1 VVRGLSKPVLV
12 IGGGI
17 AGIQTAIDVA
27 DQGLKVFLVEKTP
40 SIGGKMSQLDKTF
53 PTLDCASCILTPK
66 MVAAS
71 RHKNI
76 EMLTY
81 SEVKEI
87 RGSDGDFTV
96 TVVKKPRYVNFDAC
110 TGCGECFLKCP
121 AKVPDE
127 FNMGLSERRAIYV
140 PFAQAVPRKA
150 TIDAE
155 HCWRLNPPEKLRD
168 KAKERGIVLCG
179 VCARVC
185 PPKAIDFNQKEEV
198 VDLNVSSIVIATGLE
213 LEDPRRVPEYG
224 YGKYANVYTHLEFER
239 LLSSTGP
246 TGGEILRRSDNAHPK
261 KIAFIQ
267 CVCSRDR
274 RTNFYCSA
282 FCCMASVKESLLAKE
297 HLPSVDCTIFYMDIR
312 TFGKG
317 YYQFYR
323 RTEEE
328 YGIKYVRGKVAR
340 IEERAD
346 TKNLTLVYE
355 DTLAGSFQRA
365 DFDMV
370 ILAVGIK
377 PSPISPAIPIR
388 TSPANEDETPS
399 PLALEV
405 EEDRFPRILNPYLNP
420 VATSVRGIFVAGV
433 AAGAKDIPD
442 SVMQASAAAM
452 KSSLIAAKE
461 VKA

>member
-1 VVRGLSKPVLV
+1 MLV

-27 DQGLKVFLVEKTP
+27 DQGLKVFLVERTP

-66 MVAAS
+66 MVAVS

-76 EMLTY
+76 DLLTY
-81 SEVKEI
+81 SEVREI
-87 RGSDGDFTV
+87 KGSAGDFTV
-96 TVVKKPRYVNFDAC
+96 TVAKKPRYVNFDAC

-121 AKVPDE
+121 SKVSDE
-127 FNMGLSERRAIYV
+127 FNLGLTERRAIYL
-140 PFAQAVPRKA
+140 PFPQAVPRKA
-150 TIDAE
+150 TIDAD
-155 HCWRLNPPEKLRD
+155 HCWRLTPPESMRE
-168 KAKERGIVLCG
+168 KAKERGIALCG

-185 PPKAIDFNQKEEV
+185 PPKAIDFNQREEAL
-198 VDLNVSSIVIATGLE
+198 DLNVSSIVIATGLE
-213 LEDPRRVPEYG
+213 LEDPKKVPEYG

-246 TGGEILRRSDNAHPK
+246 TTGEILRRSDNAHPK

-267 CVCSRDR
+267 CVCSRDL

-282 FCCMASVKESLLAKE
+282 FCCMASVRQSLLAKE
-297 HLPSVDCTIFYMDIR
+297 HLPDVDCTVFYMDIR
-312 TFGKG
+312 AFGKG
-317 YYQFYR
+317 YYQFYN
-323 RTEEE
+323 RTKEE
-328 YGIKYVRGKVAR
+328 YGVKYVRGRVAR

-355 DTLAGSFQRA
+355 DTSAGSFA
-365 DFDMV
+365 KSDFDMV
-370 ILAVGIK
+370 VLAVGIR
-377 PSPISPAIPIR
+377 PASISPPIPIR
-388 TSPANEDETPS
+388 TSTTRSVESSS

-405 EEDRFPRILNPYLNP
+405 EEDRFLKLLNPYLNP

-433 AAGAKDIPD
+433 AAGAKDVSD
-442 SVMQASAAAM
+442 SVTQASAAAM
-452 KSSLIAAKE
+452 KSSILAAE
-461 VKA
+461 GVAA